1 MVNGLN
7 GYAPRNPGYADQF
20 GARYFFHLVKKFAW
34 L

>member
-1 MVNGLN
+1 MVKGST
-7 GYAPRNPGYADQF
+7 GPAPRNPGYTHQF